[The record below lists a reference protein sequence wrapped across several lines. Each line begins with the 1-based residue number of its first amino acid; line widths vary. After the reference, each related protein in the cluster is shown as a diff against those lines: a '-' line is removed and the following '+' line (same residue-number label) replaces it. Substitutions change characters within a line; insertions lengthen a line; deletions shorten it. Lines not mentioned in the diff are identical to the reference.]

1 MHVITLLKY
10 EFQFYLLTSSYV
22 IAIYYV
28 LKAIILYTKGR
39 KEYLE
44 GLSDIPEIVKKEEPV
59 KKEAKKRKHKSHQ
72 KPIEEQREIKEKEET
87 KND

>member
-1 MHVITLLKY
+1 MHVITLFKY

-28 LKAIILYTKGR
+28 LKATILYTKGR

-44 GLSDIPEIVKKEEPV
+44 SLSDIPEIVKKEEPV
-59 KKEAKKRKHKSHQ
+59 KKEAKKRKHKE
-72 KPIEEQREIKEKEET
+72 KKIKEKEET